1 MKTVTK
7 NISVIIFPTRFTQAR
22 QSQSWMDTAFTF
34 SLLEVYTLDLK
45 NSQETKIQNFKEQ
58 YPKNKDSGKLVII

>member
-22 QSQSWMDTAFTF
+22 QSQSWIN

-58 YPKNKDSGKLVII
+58 YPKNKDSDKLVII